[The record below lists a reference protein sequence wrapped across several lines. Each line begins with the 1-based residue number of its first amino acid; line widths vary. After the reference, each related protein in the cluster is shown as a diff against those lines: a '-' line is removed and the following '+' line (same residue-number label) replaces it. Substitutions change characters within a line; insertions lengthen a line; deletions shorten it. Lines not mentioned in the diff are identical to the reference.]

1 MRASIYWKLHIF
13 IARLAVSFLTS
24 KPVIGHVELLVSVS
38 SVLTT
43 DGWDFTQRQGF
54 RPSHLFV
61 CYNPRS
67 KGDFCWKYCKSLL
80 GGTEGGWVGF
90 GWGGGWQAS
99 TRMSSH
105 LRVPPALQRSPGL
118 SPQLPPPGASTGALL
133 TEHTDPFCPSSPCS
147 LAHAFQEQTVQQLN
161 LCRA

>member
-1 MRASIYWKLHIF
+1 MDLFLQKENALRASIYWKLHIF

-80 GGTEGGWVGF
+80 GGTEGGWGREEGRVAGEHPNVLPSQGPPGPAEVPRSF
-90 GWGGGWQAS
+90 SSATS
-99 TRMSSH
+99 TRCLH
-105 LRVPPALQRSPGL
+105 R
-118 SPQLPPPGASTGALL
+118 
-133 TEHTDPFCPSSPCS
+133 SSPDR
-147 LAHAFQEQTVQQLN
+147 TD
-161 LCRA
+161 